1 MQNIERSTFSS
12 FSLSKLNWPSWS
24 NSVQYQLYS
33 HDTSVYI
40 PIPDLIPEFRMPIH
54 SYPFDISTGMS
65 NRYLKPKAPDKI
77 LNTTLSFLPS
87 PHPSSCSLIPLSKH
101 IKKSAHLPSLY
112 IYQASSHGISSIPA
126 LLCSIFNT
134 AFNCNHEIFSILPSN
149 SPMAS
154 DLTLSK
160 SQSPPVTWKVYAVIS
175 DIISQHP
182 LHVHFTQ

>member
-40 PIPDLIPEFRMPIH
+40 PIPDLTPEFRMPIH

-87 PHPSSCSLIPLSKH
+87 PHPSSCSLIPLSSLVH
-101 IKKSAHLPSLY
+101 IQFIRKSCLFPLKTYKEICPLAILIHLPS
-112 IYQASSHGISSIPA
+112 IISWNILHSCLA
-126 LLCSIFNT
+126 LLYFQHSIQ
-134 AFNCNHEIFSILPSN
+134 LQP
-149 SPMAS
+149 
-154 DLTLSK
+154 
-160 SQSPPVTWKVYAVIS
+160 
-175 DIISQHP
+175 
-182 LHVHFTQ
+182 